1 MAKKHA
7 MTAKRRAALK
17 KAQLASARKRSS
29 RAKTT
34 SAPAR
39 RKGMSGRKK
48 ALIYGASLGA
58 YMVGTNQK
66 INYAISKNGY
76 YTGSSGTRYNRQ
88 SGPHWM
94 QFYGKGMSPEKQ
106 HRGFNRH
113 FKAHATQDQ
122 KMARHLHEMRYGQN
136 NVTVTRV
143 RPMPSQLALPRGV
156 SSRRKR
162 FKVF

>member
-1 MAKKHA
+1 MAKA
-7 MTAKRRAALK
+7 RTAKQKAALR

-48 ALIYGASLGA
+48 AMLYGASLGA
-58 YMVGTNQK
+58 YMLASNQR
-66 INYAISKNGY
+66 INYTISKKGY
-76 YTGSSGTRYNRQ
+76 FTGASGTRYNAQ
-88 SGPHWM
+88 QGPHWL
-94 QFYGKGMSPEKQ
+94 QFYGKGMSAEKK

-122 KMARHLHEMRYGQN
+122 KMARHLYEMRYGQN

-143 RPMPSQLALPRGV
+143 RPMPNQLALPRGA